1 MGKKILFV
9 NPYESSLFSFRKE
22 VLDKLI
28 EEKYEIVLCIN
39 NTERIE
45 KEYGNKVQK
54 IIDVKMSL
62 KDKGILSN
70 LRLRKTYKQII
81 KNEKPD
87 LILSFGIK
95 PNVYCGVASKNTPI
109 IANITGLGKTFAKK
123 GLLYFVGKRL
133 YKNAFKNIDVVFFQ
147 NEEEKEFFIN
157 NKIPFNEYEII
168 PGSGVNT
175 TLFVPDKF
183 KESENIKF
191 LFASRA
197 IKEKGYDLLLEAI
210 PKVLEKNKK
219 PFFTIV
225 SAEEDVFSD
234 ERAMSLL
241 TKYSSNFEIIKR
253 TNDMNSIYNNYHFT
267 VAPSFYKEGMS
278 NILLESL
285 SCGRPIIT
293 TNDNSGCKEVLQE
306 GINGFGVTSN
316 DLDSLVKAIEKAS
329 LLSIDEIEK
338 MGIAGREFVKKNFDR
353 KIVVDIYLKT
363 VHKFCI

>member
-54 IIDVKMSL
+54 IIDVKMNL

-70 LRLRKTYKQII
+70 LKLRKTYKQII

-147 NEEEKEFFIN
+147 NEEEKGFFII
-157 NKIPFNEYEII
+157 NKIPFNEHEII

-219 PFFTIV
+219 PFQELHLTFSNSNT
-225 SAEEDVFSD
+225 VFSINMD
-234 ERAMSLL
+234 FGL
-241 TKYSSNFEIIKR
+241 K
-253 TNDMNSIYNNYHFT
+253 SI
-267 VAPSFYKEGMS
+267 FY
-278 NILLESL
+278 
-285 SCGRPIIT
+285 
-293 TNDNSGCKEVLQE
+293 
-306 GINGFGVTSN
+306 F
-316 DLDSLVKAIEKAS
+316 
-329 LLSIDEIEK
+329 
-338 MGIAGREFVKKNFDR
+338 
-353 KIVVDIYLKT
+353 Y
-363 VHKFCI
+363 